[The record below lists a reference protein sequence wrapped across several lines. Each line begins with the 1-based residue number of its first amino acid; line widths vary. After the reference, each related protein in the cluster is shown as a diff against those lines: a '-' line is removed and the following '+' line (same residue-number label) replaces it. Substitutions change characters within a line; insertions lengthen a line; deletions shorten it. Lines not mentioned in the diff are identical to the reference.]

1 MAANTA
7 KVLGSVRPHLPLIRF
22 PLRGCS
28 ASTQKA
34 VPTNTIQVNKPVEP
48 ATQIIPTYQKPVPG
62 SGIETS
68 QLPARLRRQL
78 IEEEE
83 INYIMRGGPE

>member
-1 MAANTA
+1 MAANTT
-7 KVLGSVRPHLPLIRF
+7 KVLGSIRPHIPMIRF
-22 PLRGCS
+22 PIRGCS
-28 ASTQKA
+28 ASTQKT
-34 VPTNTIQVNKPVEP
+34 VTTHTTQVSKPVEP
-48 ATQIIPTYQKPVPG
+48 AIQIQPTYQKPVPG